1 MSDMIDQLTIG
12 LSRLYFHSMPEK
24 LQTRNKDNVNNIC
37 KTYLR

>member
-12 LSRLYFHSMPEK
+12 LSKLYFHSMSEK
-24 LQTRNKDNVNNIC
+24 LQTRNKDNANTIC